1 MLRKLSIKHISDRD
15 LILASVVF
23 IGTISVQKAYSIY
36 KNARKQGWRRYIIS
50 KVSGFLR
57 KFGSIK
63 EKIATENQKS
73 RESFR
78 KTFDDMTYE
87 PILTLPD
94 QPLPNILELI
104 TARAESDSTH
114 RVNNRLSGALYH
126 GGNHLSEIATQAM
139 RLYIFANPLHPDI
152 FPSIRQMECEI
163 VQMTLN
169 LFNAKEENCG
179 VLTSGGTESLL
190 LSALAYRQWG
200 RSKGITEPEIIMSES
215 VHAAVSKAAHYF
227 GITLKKVKIDHGTG
241 AVSIRDIER
250 QINGNTVA
258 IYASAPGFPHGIFDP
273 VEELGQLALKYRIN
287 LHVDA
292 CLGGFLTPFVEL
304 AGYKVPICDFR
315 AKGVTSISCDLHKF
329 GYTPKGISVLMYASQ
344 ELRRFQYFSCSDW
357 PGGLYLTTNTSGSR
371 PGVLSAG
378 AWAVMMS
385 IGKQGYIDC
394 AKEIMEATN
403 YIKENSKFPDLE
415 IIGTPVL
422 NIVAFTSKTLNPHA
436 IGAALKSIGKWSL
449 NHLQN
454 PDAFHLCVT
463 YANAGEASQ
472 FVSDLKKAVDLIRDN
487 PKMNSDVV
495 ALYGMVAQIPD
506 KSIVE
511 EISLNY
517 GDFLFSFK

>member
-1 MLRKLSIKHISDRD
+1 MLRKLTIAHVSDRD
-15 LILASVVF
+15 LIIASVVF
-23 IGTISVQKAYSIY
+23 IGTISLQKAYSIY
-36 KNARKQGWRRYIIS
+36 KDARKQGWRRYIIS

-57 KFGSIK
+57 SFGSIK
-63 EKIATENQKS
+63 EKIAIENQKS

-78 KTFDDMTYE
+78 KTFDNLTHD

-94 QPLPNILELI
+94 RPLPNILELI
-104 TARAESDSTH
+104 TARAESDSAH
-114 RVNNRLSGALYH
+114 RVISRLSGALYH
-126 GGNHLSEIATQAM
+126 GGDQLSEIANQAM
-139 RLYIFANPLHPDI
+139 RLYTFANPLHPDI

-169 LFNAKEENCG
+169 LFNGKEENCG

-190 LSALAYRQWG
+190 LSVLAYRQWG
-200 RSKGITEPEIIMSES
+200 RSKGITEPEIIMPET
-215 VHAAVSKAAHYF
+215 VHAAVSKAAYYF
-227 GITLKKVKIDHGTG
+227 GITLKKVKIDHNTGT
-241 AVSIRDIER
+241 VKVRDIES
-250 QINGNTVA
+250 QINRNTVA

-273 VEELGQLALKYRIN
+273 IEELAQLALKYRIN

-292 CLGGFLTPFVEL
+292 CLGGFLTPFVEA

-315 AKGVTSISCDLHKF
+315 VKGVTSISCDIHKF
-329 GYTPKGISVLMYASQ
+329 GYTPKGISILMYACE

-385 IGKQGYIDC
+385 IGKEGYINC
-394 AKEIMEATN
+394 AKEIMEAAN

-415 IIGTPVL
+415 IVGKPEL
-422 NIVAFTSKTLNPHA
+422 SIVAFTSKTLNPHA
-436 IGAALKSIGKWSL
+436 IGAALKSIGKWNL

-454 PDAFHLCVT
+454 PDGFHLCVT
-463 YANAGEASQ
+463 YANAGEAKQ
-472 FVSDLKKAVDLIRDN
+472 FVSDLEKAVDLIRND
-487 PKMNSDVV
+487 PKLNSDVV